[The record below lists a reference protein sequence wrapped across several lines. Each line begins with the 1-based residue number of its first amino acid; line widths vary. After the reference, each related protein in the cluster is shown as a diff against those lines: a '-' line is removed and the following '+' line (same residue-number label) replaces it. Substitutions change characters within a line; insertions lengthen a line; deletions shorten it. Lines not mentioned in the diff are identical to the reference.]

1 MAMATDAPDHRWMQP
16 KLMKVKKPSVPRDS
30 GKVAMKPPM
39 KPMDKL
45 LSVIARGGRFE
56 AKLRRY

>member
-1 MAMATDAPDHRWMQP
+1 
-16 KLMKVKKPSVPRDS
+16 MKANKSPPSRDS